1 VSVDALG
8 DKQKFSYDSTG
19 IAMSGTDRA
28 LPYNALKSA
37 GNLMR
42 SMATIKVPSIM
53 IRATRRWLSL
63 IRFTIL
69 EYLFGPQKTCSLMN
83 MSENLVQ
90 LMEITFLM
98 HVQIPHIQGTA
109 FTLESSRKQI
119 VQSLRLS

>member
-19 IAMSGTDRA
+19 IAMSDTDLA

-42 SMATIKVPSIM
+42 SMATIKVPSTM

-69 EYLFGPQKTCSLMN
+69 EYLFGPQK
-83 MSENLVQ
+83 
-90 LMEITFLM
+90 
-98 HVQIPHIQGTA
+98 HVH
-109 FTLESSRKQI
+109 
-119 VQSLRLS
+119 